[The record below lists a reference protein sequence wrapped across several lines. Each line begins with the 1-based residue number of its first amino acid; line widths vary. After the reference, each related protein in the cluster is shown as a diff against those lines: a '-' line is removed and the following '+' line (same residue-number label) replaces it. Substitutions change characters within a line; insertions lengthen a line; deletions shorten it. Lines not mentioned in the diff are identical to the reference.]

1 MRMTRERWAGRAA
14 ERLKVISIGLGRWI
28 GAGCDGCSLPGR
40 AETPSGGGF
49 DGSRFS
55 SSVRAIRE
63 GFLRCPRGN
72 GSGPSLGGVPGCGRR
87 SLRRSSAS
95 RLNRSPAGSLRAAR
109 PGVGGPCRSD
119 RECNRYALRQAK
131 AAARQVRPTDQ
142 PGFWRA
148 AGPSIPP
155 SGGGHPRNPDAKAS
169 LVQTLFSGDNTVC
182 SFPRRRPRRSCS
194 MCIRAGSA
202 WWFPM
207 KAGYRRSGGSSART
221 V

>member
-1 MRMTRERWAGRAA
+1 MRTVINADDTRTVSGTGCRKAQGHLDRPWEVDWR
-14 ERLKVISIGLGRWI
+14 RLRRLLTSWSSRNSIRRRFRRKPLFI
-28 GAGCDGCSLPGR
+28 FCSSHPG
-40 AETPSGGGF
+40 
-49 DGSRFS
+49 
-55 SSVRAIRE
+55 

-194 MCIRAGSA
+194 MRIRAGSA
-202 WWFPM
+202 
-207 KAGYRRSGGSSART
+207 
-221 V
+221 